1 MARNRSQGRR
11 SRSWWARSRN
21 QNLSS
26 NSAACCSE
34 HVTRAPVFSVEDGV
48 WAMMPGCGCLIPFA
62 TEGESQG
69 GRAMAPNDRFRGV
82 FTLSLH
88 RLSYT
93 HSPPLSAQ
101 SSTSLT
107 LGVSQIHNISVRL
120 ALNCVILCGDSSKV
134 CTVCIGRYVYP
145 VTMVHLLTCTTS
157 VAVMP
162 LRTNYVACA
171 RNLPPGRSEHWA
183 PPVG

>member
-34 HVTRAPVFSVEDGV
+34 HVTRPHIFTVEDGV

-69 GRAMAPNDRFRGV
+69 GRAMAPNDRFRGI

-93 HSPPLSAQ
+93 HSPPHKSLPVNNVHRLTQVARFEGDTAQPHPPALHTKHLEQLQPSAMRQ
-101 SSTSLT
+101 LFG
-107 LGVSQIHNISVRL
+107 LGCESPWAGVRRRGQL
-120 ALNCVILCGDSSKV
+120 LYIVYAQAAVQFSK
-134 CTVCIGRYVYP
+134 
-145 VTMVHLLTCTTS
+145 L
-157 VAVMP
+157 
-162 LRTNYVACA
+162 
-171 RNLPPGRSEHWA
+171 
-183 PPVG
+183 